1 MWSIAPLSI
10 IHSLGNK
17 AGGMTRLEE
26 KTECSKLVDECKQ
39 RGMELIESR
48 HLGLSKMEL
57 IESRHSGLSKMSL
70 LGVGVGEIP
79 AV

>member
-1 MWSIAPLSI
+1 MWSVATLSI

-17 AGGMTRLEE
+17 VGGMTRLEE

-39 RGMELIESR
+39 RGM
-48 HLGLSKMEL
+48 KL

-70 LGVGVGEIP
+70 LGVGVGEIL

>member
-1 MWSIAPLSI
+1 MWSVATLSI

-17 AGGMTRLEE
+17 VGGMKRLEG

-39 RGMELIESR
+39 RGTELIESR
-48 HLGLSKMEL
+48 Q
-57 IESRHSGLSKMSL
+57 SGLSKMSL

>member
-1 MWSIAPLSI
+1 MWSVAPLSI

-17 AGGMTRLEE
+17 VGGMTRLEE
-26 KTECSKLVDECKQ
+26 KTECSKLADECKQ
-39 RGMELIESR
+39 RGTELIESR
-48 HLGLSKMEL
+48 QL
-57 IESRHSGLSKMSL
+57 GLSKMSL

>member
-39 RGMELIESR
+39 RGTKLIESR
-48 HLGLSKMEL
+48 Q
-57 IESRHSGLSKMSL
+57 SGLSKMSL
-70 LGVGVGEIP
+70 LGVGVGVGEIP
-79 AV
+79 VV